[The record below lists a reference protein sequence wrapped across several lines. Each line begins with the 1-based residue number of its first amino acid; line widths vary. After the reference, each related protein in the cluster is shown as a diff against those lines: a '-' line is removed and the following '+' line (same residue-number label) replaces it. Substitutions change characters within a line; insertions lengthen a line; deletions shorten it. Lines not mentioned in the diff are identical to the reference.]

1 MPAFLGIDVA
11 KDTLACALIGP
22 KTPRH
27 TSVPNTPA
35 GQRQLLAWLAKQHIA
50 DVHAC
55 LEATGTY
62 SDAIAQA
69 LHDAGIPVSVV
80 NPARIAAYAKSRLA
94 RNKTDQ
100 ADAVLIAQFAQREPP
115 PRWQPPAPE
124 LRALRA
130 LVRHLDSLL
139 AQRQAEGNRQAAGGH
154 PEAVSKALDEHLAF
168 LDKQIAAVRQQ
179 IDDHIGQHPALKRAH
194 DLLDS
199 ITGIDTRTAT
209 RLLAE
214 TGGLGRFEDS
224 RAVAAYAGL
233 TPRRYQSGSSVR
245 GKTRLSKVGNA
256 ALRAALY
263 MPALVARH
271 RNGVLKAF
279 GDRLAAAGKPKM
291 AVIGAVMRKLL
302 VLAYGV
308 VKSGVPFDAAYGKR
322 AQGASSARA
331 ASASQGRA
339 GAEKGRSA
347 QREVQ
352 KAQRPRAVAVTE
364 LAN

>member
-11 KDTLACALIGP
+11 KDTLECALIGP
-22 KTPRH
+22 KSPRR
-27 TSVPNTPA
+27 TSLPNTPA
-35 GQRQLLAWLAKQHIA
+35 GHRQLLAWLAKQHVA

-62 SDAIAQA
+62 SDEVAQA
-69 LHDAGIPVSVV
+69 LHDAGVWVSVV

-94 RNKTDQ
+94 RNKTDP
-100 ADAVLIAQFAQREPP
+100 ADALLIAQFAQSEQPSL
-115 PRWQPPAPE
+115 WQPPAPE
-124 LRALRA
+124 MRELRA

-139 AQRQAEGNRQAAGGH
+139 AQRQAERNRMAAGGH
-154 PEAVSKALDEHLAF
+154 PEPVEQALREHLAF
-168 LDKQIAAVRQQ
+168 LDKQIDTVRQQ
-179 IDDHIGQHPALKRAH
+179 IDTHIGQHPELKREH

-256 ALRAALY
+256 SLRAALY

-271 RNGVLKAF
+271 RNVILKAF

-308 VKSGVPFDAAYGKR
+308 VKSGKPFEAEYGKR
-322 AQGASSARA
+322 EQA
-331 ASASQGRA
+331 AG
-339 GAEKGRSA
+339 
-347 QREVQ
+347 
-352 KAQRPRAVAVTE
+352 
-364 LAN
+364 

>member
-11 KDTLACALIGP
+11 KDTLECALIGP
-22 KTPRH
+22 KTPRR

-35 GQRQLLAWLAKQHIA
+35 GHRQLLAWLAKQHVS
-50 DVHAC
+50 DLHAC

-62 SDAIAQA
+62 SDEIAQV
-69 LHDAGIPVSVV
+69 LHDAGIPISVV

-94 RNKTDQ
+94 RKKTDR
-100 ADAVLIAQFAQREPP
+100 ADAQLIAQFAQSEQPP
-115 PRWQPPAPE
+115 AWQPPAVE
-124 LRALRA
+124 MRELRA

-139 AQRQAEGNRQAAGGH
+139 AQRQAERNRMAAGGH
-154 PEAVSKALDEHLAF
+154 VQAVELALREHLTF
-168 LDKQIAAVRQQ
+168 LDKQIETVRQQ
-179 IDDHIGQHPALKRAH
+179 IDEHINQHPELKREH

-214 TGGLGRFEDS
+214 TGGMGRYEDS
-224 RAVAAYAGL
+224 RAVTAYAGL
-233 TPRRYQSGSSVR
+233 TPRQYQSGTSVR
-245 GKTRLSKVGNA
+245 GKTSMSKVGNA
-256 ALRAALY
+256 SLRAALY

-271 RNGVLKAF
+271 RNTVLKGF

-308 VKSGVPFDAAYGKR
+308 VKSGVPFDAEYGKR
-322 AQGASSARA
+322 TQA
-331 ASASQGRA
+331 AG
-339 GAEKGRSA
+339 
-347 QREVQ
+347 
-352 KAQRPRAVAVTE
+352 
-364 LAN
+364 

>member
-11 KDTLACALIGP
+11 KDTLECALIGP
-22 KTPRH
+22 KTPRR
-27 TSVPNTPA
+27 TAVPNTPA
-35 GQRQLLAWLAKQHIA
+35 GHRQLLAWLAKQHIA

-62 SDAIAQA
+62 SDEIAQA
-69 LHDAGIPVSVV
+69 LHDAGFLVSVV

-94 RNKTDQ
+94 RNKTDP
-100 ADAVLIAQFAQREPP
+100 ADAVLIAQFAQSQPP
-115 PRWQPPAPE
+115 PLWQPPAPE
-124 LRALRA
+124 MRALRA
-130 LVRHLDSLL
+130 MVRHLDSLL
-139 AQRQAEGNRQAAGGH
+139 AQRQSERNRQAAGGH
-154 PEAVSKALDEHLAF
+154 PEAVEQALGEHLAF
-168 LDKQIAAVRQQ
+168 LDKQIATVRQQ
-179 IDDHIGQHPALKRAH
+179 IDEHIERHPELKREH

-199 ITGIDTRTAT
+199 STGIDTRTAT

-322 AQGASSARA
+322 AQGVS
-331 ASASQGRA
+331 
-339 GAEKGRSA
+339 
-347 QREVQ
+347 
-352 KAQRPRAVAVTE
+352 
-364 LAN
+364 

>member
-11 KDTLACALIGP
+11 KHSLECALIGP
-22 KTPRH
+22 KSPRRS
-27 TSVPNTPA
+27 SVPNTPA
-35 GQRQLLAWLAKQHIA
+35 GHRQLLAWLAKQHVA

-62 SDAIAQA
+62 SDEIAQA
-69 LHDAGIPVSVV
+69 LHDAGVWVSVV

-94 RNKTDQ
+94 RNKTDP
-100 ADAVLIAQFAQREPP
+100 ADAMLIAQFAQSEQPP
-115 PRWQPPAPE
+115 LWQPPAPE
-124 LRALRA
+124 MRELRA

-139 AQRQAEGNRQAAGGH
+139 VQRQAERNRQAAGGH
-154 PEAVSKALDEHLAF
+154 PEPVEQALREHLAF
-168 LDKQIAAVRQQ
+168 LDKQITTVRQQ
-179 IDDHIGQHPALKRAH
+179 IDEHIGRYPELKREH

-214 TGGLGRFEDS
+214 SGGLGRFEDS

-245 GKTRLSKVGNA
+245 GKTRLSKIGNA
-256 ALRAALY
+256 SLRAALY
-263 MPALVARH
+263 MPALVAR
-271 RNGVLKAF
+271 RYNPVLKAF
-279 GDRLAAAGKPKM
+279 GDRLAAAGKSKM

-308 VKSGVPFDAAYGKR
+308 VKSGVPFDAEYAKR
-322 AQGASSARA
+322 GQA
-331 ASASQGRA
+331 AG
-339 GAEKGRSA
+339 
-347 QREVQ
+347 
-352 KAQRPRAVAVTE
+352 
-364 LAN
+364 